1 MENMILQLNDKLQTM
16 NNLVGGR
23 LPLFFSTDSSIPKI
37 IKDLLGAKSLGHFSP
52 ILA

>member
-16 NNLVGGR
+16 SNLVGGR
-23 LPLFFSTDSSIPKI
+23 LPLFFSTDSSVPKI